1 MLILGY
7 FLSSIMG
14 LILGSIGAGGSILIL
29 PILVYFIGISP
40 TLSTSYSLIIV
51 GFTALIG
58 SLSYIK
64 KKKINF
70 TIVLIFALPSLITVY
85 LTRRYFLPILPNDIN
100 LLNILITKDFF
111 IMILF
116 SLLMIISALLMINS
130 KEAKTRSEINKRK
143 LFNNSVIIFEGI
155 LVGFFTGIIGA
166 GGGFLIIPALVVF
179 SGLDMKT
186 AVGSSLFIIFIKS
199 LFGFIGDYQSG
210 VIIDIN
216 ILIGLLCFTTIGIL
230 LGLSISKNMQSNIL
244 KKCFGWFTL
253 FVATFIIIKETI
265 I

>member
-58 SLSYIK
+58 SLTYIK

-116 SLLMIISALLMINS
+116 SLLMIFSALLMINS
-130 KEAKTRSEINKRK
+130 KERSK
-143 LFNNSVIIFEGI
+143 LRSLAHHLKPVVT
-155 LVGFFTGIIGA
+155 VGK
-166 GGGFLIIPALVVF
+166 
-179 SGLDMKT
+179 SGLIDGTLKSINQALDSHELIKIKFNSSKDQKKT
-186 AVGSSLFIIFIKS
+186 FHVLYWKF
-199 LFGFIGDYQSG
+199 
-210 VIIDIN
+210 
-216 ILIGLLCFTTIGIL
+216 
-230 LGLSISKNMQSNIL
+230 
-244 KKCFGWFTL
+244 
-253 FVATFIIIKETI
+253 
-265 I
+265 